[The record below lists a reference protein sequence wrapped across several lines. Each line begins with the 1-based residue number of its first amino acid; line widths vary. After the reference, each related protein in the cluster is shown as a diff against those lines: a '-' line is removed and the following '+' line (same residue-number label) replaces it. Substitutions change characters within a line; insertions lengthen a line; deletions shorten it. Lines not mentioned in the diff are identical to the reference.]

1 MVVPPRIRFAVNV
14 TGCHENSLMS
24 NRTPI
29 GIFPTLLFVATAA
42 LCPLYAQGVIS
53 INLKASNS
61 FNSQNTFAGFSAW
74 EPGTWVNTASAS
86 ATDVPDAAGN
96 VTTLDISAPGPRA
109 LSFSGAPLNFSPMK
123 SGIQFFGAN
132 PPPTVISQIPYPG
145 YKVIVYLTGYD
156 ANNASYITDGATTYY
171 WDPKAFSAAL
181 APTTQSAHEA
191 GTPATK
197 ANIAVFGSDENPL
210 TDSSIT
216 FNFGLAPGASGGG
229 GIGGFQI
236 IEVPVIDDAIQLT
249 IARNGANYDLSWNS
263 RVGRVYDL
271 LSSADLSDLPTTGW
285 DIHLAPLTIYR
296 AIPASGTGTTV
307 LGNVPSDGPR
317 RFFVIR
323 ESEAPQPLPLED
335 FDTLPA
341 ALPPGWTARDSGNGT
356 AWQVG
361 VPTGENSPPAAA
373 SGQNSAGTNINGNY
387 RDGAD
392 VTLTSPEIVIPPG
405 TGALL
410 SFSQFIDTDLAA
422 TDPDL
427 GSVRILD
434 VDNQDAPITGLEISS
449 IEGDGA
455 GWSDQSLPLPA
466 GDVAGKTIKVEFRF
480 TSNADGSVWGGFY
493 LDDVSVTLP
502 QP

>member
-1 MVVPPRIRFAVNV
+1 MVGPARSGFTVNV
-14 TGCHENSLMS
+14 PGCRQNSLMS
-24 NRTPI
+24 KSTPF
-29 GIFPTLLFVATAA
+29 GICQALLFVAAAA
-42 LCPLYAQGVIS
+42 LGPLCAQGVIS

-86 ATDVPDAAGN
+86 ATDVPDATGN

-109 LSFSGAPLNFSPMK
+109 LSFSGATLNFSPMK
-123 SGIQFFGAN
+123 SGIQFFGVN

-156 ANNASYITDGATTYY
+156 GNNASYITDGATTYY
-171 WDPKAFSAAL
+171 WDPKAFSTIL
-181 APTTQSAHEA
+181 TRTTQSAHEP

-229 GIGGFQI
+229 GIGGFQV
-236 IEVPVIDDAIQLT
+236 IEVPDPIELT
-249 IARNGANYDLSWNS
+249 IDRNGANYDLSWNS
-263 RVGRVYDL
+263 KVGRVYDL

-285 DIHLAPLTIYR
+285 DIHLAPLTTYR

-307 LGNVPSDGPR
+307 LDDVPSDGPR

-335 FDTLPA
+335 FDAQPA

-361 VPTGENSPPAAA
+361 APTGENSPPAAA

-455 GWSDQSLPLPA
+455 GAGWTNQSLPLPA

-493 LDDVSVTLP
+493 IDDVSVTLP